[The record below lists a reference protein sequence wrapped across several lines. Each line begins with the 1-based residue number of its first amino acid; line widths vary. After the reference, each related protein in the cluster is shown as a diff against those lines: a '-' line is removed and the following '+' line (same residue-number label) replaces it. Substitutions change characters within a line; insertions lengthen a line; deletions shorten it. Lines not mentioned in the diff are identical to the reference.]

1 MLKIYK
7 PTYEKTGDFA
17 MKVTQR
23 IALEM
28 DKMVFDTFMEFAAF
42 AKENNLQDMDRDEAY
57 RLCLRSFRPKTM
69 SVTGMEWIPV
79 EDRLPSPEEDTWLYG
94 GYSRPV
100 VVLLRH
106 GSIALGRYNREA
118 GKWKTH
124 DVSYINNSDDVIGWW
139 DIPGRKEKA

>member
-1 MLKIYK
+1 MLKFYK

-17 MKVTQR
+17 MKVSQR

-28 DKMVFDTFMEFAAF
+28 EKMVFDTFMEFAAF

-69 SVTGMEWIPV
+69 SVTGMEWTPV
-79 EDRLPSPEEDTWLYG
+79 EDSLPSPEEDTWLYG

-118 GKWKTH
+118 EKWKTH

-139 DIPGRKEKA
+139 DIPGRKEEA